1 MGLGKR
7 LVDMNILYMILP
19 VIILMALLGVA
30 CLVWAIRSGQ
40 FEDME
45 GPKYRI
51 FFDDEDDQDAGEER

>member
-1 MGLGKR
+1 ME
-7 LVDMNILYMILP
+7 ILYLILP
-19 VIILMALLGVA
+19 VIILLALVGVA

-51 FFDDEDDQDAGEER
+51 FFDEEDDESERDDR